1 MVSIK
6 ICSSEYP
13 KNKYMEME
21 KRFEKYSFELDHFQK
36 YAIHGLV
43 EQKNVLVTA
52 HTGSGKTLPAE
63 FAISYFTKLGK
74 KVIYTSPIKSLSNQK
89 YHEFSNQYE
98 DIEFG
103 ILTGDIKYNPE
114 ADVLIMTTEIL
125 RNLLLNGT
133 GDTKMRGIE
142 FNLNIEKDVGCII
155 FDEVHYINDQSRGK
169 VWEECFIN
177 IPNNVQLLMLS
188 ATIDKPEQFA
198 SWLMEIKQRDTW
210 IAGTNK
216 RVVPLTHHVY
226 YTLNDKMI
234 DKMKKEE
241 IKTKIHTINE
251 HILNLSTKDIKYNQ
265 RIIDEIKNIKSEMD
279 KNDIRVSEKMVLN
292 KIVKKLRNEEKLPA
306 ICFVFSRKKA
316 DLYAKYIELNLH
328 DGDSDS
334 SNTKKTSI
342 VRNECKHIMMSIS
355 NYKEYEHMEEYTT
368 MIKLLEKGIAV
379 HHSGVIPV
387 LREMIELLFSK
398 GFIRL
403 LFATETFS
411 VGINMPTKTVLFTSL
426 YKFDGVENRILLP
439 HEYTQM
445 AGRAGRRGLDKVGY
459 VIHLNNL
466 FDVPDHSEYKNM
478 LSGKSQ
484 KFVSKFRVDYNLILR
499 NMINTDCVN
508 REELVKIIKKSMM
521 FREIEKQMNVLKF
534 DKYTIE
540 NGMDNMNINTNK
552 EKINQ
557 VIEWRDIEYML
568 SNVKM
573 NKKKRLKM
581 VEKYNELKRKI
592 MKNEKHEFE
601 EVIQKYEDQINEDY
615 NIENIQREI
624 NELEGYIESE
634 ISNILIFLSYFNYM
648 TMKDDMVYITN
659 KGICAS
665 MINEAHSLIL
675 TQIYEDGLFREMT
688 TEDIIVIFS
697 CFYNLKIKEDNKVYK
712 YTGNNKIILG
722 VLNKM
727 EDIFMEYS
735 RNELK
740 MIKYINDEDYYYQYD
755 MIECM
760 ERWVK
765 VKTEKEAKRVLD
777 ECKLYDIYS
786 GDIVKGILKINAIA
800 EEMEVYCDKVN
811 DIELKDKLHRV
822 PELTLKYIAT
832 NQSLYV

>member
-1 MVSIK
+1 MGSIK

-13 KNKYMEME
+13 KNKYIEME
-21 KRFEKYSFELDHFQK
+21 NRFKEYSFELDHFQK
-36 YAIHGLV
+36 YAIHGMV
-43 EQKNVLVTA
+43 EKKNVLVTA

-63 FAISYFTKLGK
+63 FAITYFTKLGR

-89 YHEFSNQYE
+89 YHELSKQYE

-125 RNLLLNGT
+125 RNLLISGT
-133 GDTKMRGIE
+133 NDNKMRGID
-142 FNLNIEKDVGCII
+142 FNLNIENDVGCII
-155 FDEVHYINDQSRGK
+155 FDEVHYINDVSRGK

-210 IAGTNK
+210 ITGTNK

-226 YTLNDKMI
+226 YTLNDSMI
-234 DKMKKEE
+234 HKMKRDD
-241 IKTKIHTINE
+241 IKTKIHTLNDC
-251 HILNLSTKDIKYNQ
+251 ILNLSTKDIQYNQ
-265 RIIDEIKNIKSEMD
+265 RMIDEIKNVKKEMD
-279 KNDIRVSEKMVLN
+279 KNDMKVSEKMVLN
-292 KIVKKLRNEEKLPA
+292 KIIKKLRDEDKLPA

-334 SNTKKTSI
+334 SNTKKTSK
-342 VRNECKHIMMSIS
+342 VKDECKHILRTIV
-355 NYKEYEHMEEYTT
+355 NYKEYEHMEEYNT
-368 MIKLLEKGIAV
+368 MVKLLEKGIAV

-387 LREMIELLFSK
+387 IREMIELLFSK
-398 GFIRL
+398 GYIRL
-403 LFATETFS
+403 LVATETFS

-426 YKFDGVENRILLP
+426 YKYDGIENRILLP

-466 FDVPDHSEYKNM
+466 FEIPEHSEYKNM

-484 KFVSKFRVDYNLILR
+484 KLVSKFRVDYELILR
-499 NMINTDCVN
+499 HMRNKEYVYRD
-508 REELVKIIKKSMM
+508 ELVYMIKKSMM

-540 NGMDNMNINTNK
+540 HGVDNMKMNK
-552 EKINQ
+552 EKIDL

-573 NKKKRLKM
+573 NKKKRMKM
-581 VEKYNELKRKI
+581 VEKYNELKRRI
-592 MKNEKHEFE
+592 MKNENNTFE
-601 EVIQKYEDQINEDY
+601 EVVLRYENQINEDY
-615 NIENIQREI
+615 NVDNIQREI
-624 NELEGYIESE
+624 EELEGYIEME
-634 ISNILIFLSYFNYM
+634 ISNIILFLSYYNYM
-648 TMKDDMVYITN
+648 IVKDDVIYITN

-665 MINEAHSLIL
+665 MINEANTLVL
-675 TQIYEDGLFREMT
+675 TQMYENGLFKELT
-688 TEDIIVIFS
+688 SEDIIIIFS
-697 CFYNLKIKEDNKVYK
+697 CFYNLKIKEDNRVYK
-712 YTGNNKIILG
+712 YTGINKKLPHI
-722 VLNKM
+722 LNKM
-727 EDIFMEYS
+727 ENIFIDYS

-740 MIKYINDEDYYYQYD
+740 MIKYVNDEDYYYQYD

-760 ERWVK
+760 EKWVNI
-765 VKTEKEAKRVLD
+765 KTEKDAKKVLD

-800 EEMEVYCDKVN
+800 EEMEGFCDKVN
-811 DIELKDKLHRV
+811 DIELKEKLHKI